1 MSGRRTVAV
10 IPNWNG
16 AGRLER
22 CLASLQAQRGA
33 AAELVVVDNASA
45 DGSAEAAERAGARV
59 LRFAENRGFA
69 AAVNRGVSE
78 SESELVAVINNDVE
92 LDAEWLARLE
102 AALDRHPECGMVTG
116 RTLLRA
122 RPGILDGAGDA
133 LALGLAAARLGH
145 GQPDGP
151 AWRQARPVLA
161 VSGAA
166 SLFRREVFRR
176 VGGFEEAFFAYLED
190 VEFCLRAQLAGFQ
203 ARYVPEA
210 VAWHEVGASLVGQAF
225 LPVGEDRALHPRV
238 VTWMTAHQ
246 LLLVARYA
254 RRGALRAV
262 LPRAVVVQA
271 LWAARM
277 LLAGRPLA
285 WLRGLLVA
293 CARWRRLRRW
303 NFPPGAGPE
312 RLLELLAAS
321 EAQIYADRG
330 ERDTFWR
337 IYFRLFPPAREASLL
352 APAKTSARHSARN

>member
-22 CLASLQAQRGA
+22 CLASLQAQRGV
-33 AAELVVVDNASA
+33 AAEWVVVDNASA

-69 AAVNRGVSE
+69 SAVNRGVAE

-122 RPGILDGAGDA
+122 RPDTLDGAGDA
-133 LALGLAAARLGH
+133 LALGLAAARLGY

-190 VEFCLRAQLAGFQ
+190 IEFCLRAQLAGFQ

-210 VAWHEVGASLVGQAF
+210 VAWHEVGASLGGQS
-225 LPVGEDRALHPRV
+225 GRMHPRV
-238 VTWMTAHQ
+238 AAWTTAHQ
-246 LLLVARYA
+246 LLLVARYG
-254 RRGALRAV
+254 RRGALHAV
-262 LPRAVVVQA
+262 LPRAVVVQG

-303 NFPPGAGPE
+303 DFPPGAGPE

-352 APAKTSARHSARN
+352 TPAKTRARQSAK